1 MPAPRLNRTL
11 CLAVLTFLMLPV
23 ASWAQQGQAPPPQ
36 QPQQPPQQQQQ
47 PQDQEPLETFKVNVN
62 VVNLYFNVKD
72 KHGALVPNLTKD
84 DFQVLED
91 GAPQKIKYY
100 SATSDQ
106 PLTLGLMID
115 TSGSQSRVLPMTQ
128 EIGSSFLSEV
138 LRPKDEAFVISFDV
152 NVELLQDFTNEASL
166 LRKALHKTRINVG
179 GGSSGIPGIGQGPV
193 PISNPKGTL
202 LYDAIYLASDE
213 KLKQEVGRKALII
226 LTDGEDQGSRTRI
239 REAIEAAQKSD
250 SIVYVI
256 YEADRGATFGY
267 GKGEMKKICDE
278 TGGRVIDV
286 GDNEKKLKEAF
297 DQISNEL
304 RSQYYIGYTPTNQKR
319 DGSYRKVEVK
329 AANNKD
335 LKIQARK
342 GYYAPSPKDD

>member
-1 MPAPRLNRTL
+1 MPASRVIRSL
-11 CLAVLTFLMLPV
+11 CIWVVVGLMPMAL
-23 ASWAQQGQAPPPQ
+23 WAQQKQ
-36 QPQQPPQQQQQ
+36 QPQPSQPSQQSDQSQ
-47 PQDQEPLETFKVNVN
+47 PSQQDQEPLQTFKVNVN

-72 KHGALVPNLTKD
+72 KHGALIPDLKKD
-84 DFQVLED
+84 DFEVLED
-91 GAPQKIKYY
+91 GAPQKVKYF
-100 SATSDQ
+100 SASSDQ
-106 PLTLGLMID
+106 PLTLGIMID
-115 TSGSQSRVLPMTQ
+115 TSGSQQTVLPMTQ
-128 EIGSSFLSEV
+128 EIGSNFLSEV
-138 LRPKDEAFVISFDV
+138 LRPKDMAFVISFDV
-152 NVELLQDFTNEASL
+152 NVELLQDFTNERSL

-202 LYDAIYLASDE
+202 LYDAIYLAADE

-239 REAIEAAQKSD
+239 QEAIEAAQKSD

-256 YEADRGATFGY
+256 FEADRRATWGG
-267 GKGEMKKICDE
+267 GKGEMKKICED
-278 TGGRVIDV
+278 TGGRVVDV
-286 GDNEKKLKEAF
+286 GDNPKKLREAF

-329 AANNKD
+329 PLNKD
-335 LKIQARK
+335 LRIQARK